1 VSELEQFSV
10 CVADDCA
17 DENDLL
23 CMGLRLNNYAAL
35 PAYTGQEALDLC
47 SQGKVDVLLLDVE
60 LPDIDGYEV
69 CRQLKAEPGTSAI
82 PVIFITAH
90 SDAENV
96 IQGYNLGAS
105 DFIAKPFNLPIVMIR
120 IEAIMRTMQTN
131 DEIPP
136 SDDVIDTAYT
146 DQLTGLRNSRFL
158 LERLQEEVEKAH
170 RYNHT
175 VSCLVLDVDDTK
187 ALDTEL
193 GTAALD
199 DILVEIA
206 MAMRSSSRNYDILAR
221 YDGALF
227 AAVLPHAI
235 IDEAVQYA
243 RKINQEISTTTFNDP
258 CFPTRANLRFGI
270 VSCRNGAAKGADH
283 ILGEA
288 MRGLL
293 KAKSYEDKSLHAKDL
308 NTQTES
314 SF

>member
-1 VSELEQFSV
+1 MEQFAV
-10 CVADDCA
+10 CVVDDCA

-23 CMGLRLNNYAAL
+23 CMGLRMNNYRAL
-35 PAYTGQEALDLC
+35 PAYTGEEAVDLC
-47 SQGKVDVLLLDVE
+47 LSGKVDVLLLDVE
-60 LPDIDGYEV
+60 LPDMDGYAV
-69 CRQLKAEPGTSAI
+69 CRQLKANPNTADI

-96 IQGYNLGAS
+96 IQGYNLGAA

-120 IEAIMRTMQTN
+120 IEAIMRTMQSRDDLPPA
-131 DEIPP
+131 DEM
-136 SDDVIDTAYT
+136 IDTAYT

-170 RYNHT
+170 RYDYT

-187 ALDTEL
+187 ALDAEL

-227 AAVLPHAI
+227 AAVLPHALI
-235 IDEAVQYA
+235 EEAVRYA
-243 RKINQEISTTTFNDP
+243 QKINEEISTITFNDP

-293 KAKSYEDKSLHAKDL
+293 KAKSYEGKHLHAKDL

>member
-1 VSELEQFSV
+1 
-10 CVADDCA
+10 
-17 DENDLL
+17 
-23 CMGLRLNNYAAL
+23 MGLRMNNYRAL
-35 PAYTGQEALDLC
+35 PAYTGEEAVDLC
-47 SQGKVDVLLLDVE
+47 LSGKVDVLLLDVE
-60 LPDIDGYEV
+60 LPDMDGYAV
-69 CRQLKAEPGTSAI
+69 CRQLKANPNTADI

-96 IQGYNLGAS
+96 IQGYNLGAA

-120 IEAIMRTMQTN
+120 IEAIMRTMQSRDDLPPA
-131 DEIPP
+131 DEM
-136 SDDVIDTAYT
+136 IDTAYT

-170 RYNHT
+170 RYDYT

-187 ALDTEL
+187 ALDAEL

-227 AAVLPHAI
+227 AAVLPHALI
-235 IDEAVQYA
+235 EEAVRYA
-243 RKINQEISTTTFNDP
+243 QKINEEISTITFNDP

-293 KAKSYEDKSLHAKDL
+293 KAKSYEGKHLHAKDL

>member
-1 VSELEQFSV
+1 MEQFTV

-23 CMGLRLNNYAAL
+23 CMGLRLNNYRAL
-35 PAYTGQEALDLC
+35 ATYTGAEALEC
-47 SQGKVDVLLLDVE
+47 CRSGRVDVLLLDVE
-60 LPDIDGYEV
+60 MPDMDGYEV
-69 CRQLKAEPGTSAI
+69 CRQLKADPATASL

-96 IQGYNLGAS
+96 VQGYDLGAA

-120 IEAIMRTMQTN
+120 IEAIMRTIQSR
-131 DEIPP
+131 DELPP
-136 SDDVIDTAYT
+136 LDTLVDTAYT

-170 RYNHT
+170 RYDYT
-175 VSCLVLDVDDTK
+175 VSCVMLDVDDTN
-187 ALDTEL
+187 ALDAEA

-199 DILVEIA
+199 DILVEVA
-206 MAMRSSSRNYDILAR
+206 MAMRGSSRNYDILAR

-227 AAVLPHAI
+227 AAVLPHALME
-235 IDEAVQYA
+235 EAVQYA
-243 RKINQEISTTTFNDP
+243 QKINEEISTITFNDP
-258 CFPTRANLRFGI
+258 CCPTQANLRFGI

-288 MRGLL
+288 MQGLL
-293 KAKSYEDKSLHAKDL
+293 KAKSYTDKRLYAKDL

>member
-1 VSELEQFSV
+1 VEKFTV
-10 CVADDCA
+10 CVVDDCV
-17 DENDLL
+17 DENDIL
-23 CMGLRLNNYAAL
+23 CMGLRLNNYEAVSVYEGRKAL
-35 PAYTGQEALDLC
+35 ELCREGQI
-47 SQGKVDVLLLDVE
+47 DVVLLDVD

-69 CRQLKAEPGTSAI
+69 CRQLKANAATADI

-90 SDAENV
+90 NDAENV
-96 IQGYNLGAS
+96 VQGYNLGAA
-105 DFIAKPFNLPIVMIR
+105 DFIGKPFNLPVVMIR
-120 IEAIMRTMQTN
+120 IEAIMRTMQSR
-131 DEIPP
+131 DDLPP
-136 SDDVIDTAYT
+136 AEDMIDTAYT

-170 RYNHT
+170 RYDYP

-187 ALDTEL
+187 ALDTDV

-227 AAVLPHAI
+227 AAVLPHALI
-235 IDEAVQYA
+235 EEAIRYA
-243 RKINQEISTTTFNDP
+243 QKINQEISTTTFNDP
-258 CFPTRANLRFGI
+258 CFPTQANLRFGI
-270 VSCRNGAAKGADH
+270 VSCRNGAAVGAEQ

-293 KAKSYEDKSLHAKDL
+293 KAKSYDDKHLHAKDL

>member
-1 VSELEQFSV
+1 MEQFTV

-17 DENDLL
+17 DENDML
-23 CMGLRLNNYAAL
+23 CMGLRLNNYRAVAA
-35 PAYTGQEALDLC
+35 YDGKTALALC
-47 SQGKVDVLLLDVE
+47 QGGGIDVVLLDVDMPE
-60 LPDIDGYEV
+60 MDGYEV
-69 CRQLKAEPGTSAI
+69 CRRLKADPATSDI

-96 IQGYNLGAS
+96 VQGYNLGAA
-105 DFIAKPFNLPIVMIR
+105 DFIGKPFNLPVVMIR
-120 IEAIMRTMQTN
+120 IEAIMRTLQSR
-131 DEIPP
+131 DDLPP
-136 SDDVIDTAYT
+136 AEDMIDTAYT

-170 RYNHT
+170 RYDYT

-187 ALDTEL
+187 AVDAEV
-193 GTAALD
+193 GTASLD

-227 AAVLPHAI
+227 AAVLPHALI
-235 IDEAVQYA
+235 EEAIRYA
-243 RKINQEISTTTFNDP
+243 QKINEEISTTTFNDP
-258 CFPTRANLRFGI
+258 CFPTQANLRFGI
-270 VSCRNGAAKGADH
+270 VSCRNGAAVGAEQ

-288 MRGLL
+288 MQGLL
-293 KAKSYEDKSLHAKDL
+293 KAKSYEGKHLHAKDL

>member
-1 VSELEQFSV
+1 MEQFSV
-10 CVADDCA
+10 CVAEDCA

-23 CMGLRLNNYAAL
+23 CMGLRLNNYRAL
-35 PAYTGQEALDLC
+35 SAYTGQEALDLC
-47 SQGKVDVLLLDVE
+47 RNGKVDVVLLDVE
-60 LPDIDGYEV
+60 LPDMDGYEV
-69 CRQLKAEPGTSAI
+69 CRQLKADPSTAEI

-90 SDAENV
+90 NDAENV
-96 IQGYNLGAS
+96 IQGYNLGAC
-105 DFIAKPFNLPIVMIR
+105 DFIGKPFNLPIVMIR
-120 IEAIMRTMQTN
+120 IEAIMRTMQSG
-131 DEIPP
+131 DDIPP
-136 SDDVIDTAYT
+136 SDDMFDPAYT

-170 RYNHT
+170 RYDYP

-187 ALDTEL
+187 ALDAEL

-199 DILVEIA
+199 DVLVEVA
-206 MAMRSSSRNYDILAR
+206 MAMRNSSRTYDILAR

-227 AAVLPHAI
+227 AAVLPHALI
-235 IDEAVQYA
+235 EEAVRYA
-243 RKINQEISTTTFNDP
+243 QKINEEISTTTFNDP
-258 CFPTRANLRFGI
+258 CCPTHANLRFGI

-293 KAKSYEDKSLHAKDL
+293 KAKSYDDKSLHAKDL

>member
-1 VSELEQFSV
+1 
-10 CVADDCA
+10 
-17 DENDLL
+17 
-23 CMGLRLNNYAAL
+23 MGLRMNNYSAL
-35 PAYTGQEALDLC
+35 PAYTGQEALDFC
-47 SQGKVDVLLLDVE
+47 RAGKVDVLLLDVD
-60 LPDIDGYEV
+60 LPDVDGYEV
-69 CRQLKAEPGTSAI
+69 CRQLKADPATVDL
-82 PVIFITAH
+82 PVVFITGH

-96 IQGYNLGAS
+96 IQGYNSGAA

-120 IEAIMRTMQTN
+120 IEAIMRTMQSR
-131 DEIPP
+131 DDLPP
-136 SDDVIDTAYT
+136 AGDMIDTAYT

-170 RYNHT
+170 RYDYP

-187 ALDTEL
+187 ALDAEL
-193 GTAALD
+193 GTASLD

-206 MAMRSSSRNYDILAR
+206 MAMRNSSRNYDILAR

-227 AAVLPHAI
+227 AAVLPHALI
-235 IDEAVQYA
+235 EEAVRYA
-243 RKINQEISTTTFNDP
+243 QKINEEISTITFNDP
-258 CFPTRANLRFGI
+258 CFPTTANLRFGI

-293 KAKSYEDKSLHAKDL
+293 KAKSYKEKHLHAKDL

>member
-1 VSELEQFSV
+1 MEQFTV
-10 CVADDCA
+10 CVADDCT

-23 CMGLRLNNYAAL
+23 CMGLRLHNYQTLAA
-35 PAYTGQEALDLC
+35 YNGRDALDLC
-47 SQGKVDVLLLDVE
+47 RNGQADIVLLDVD
-60 LPDIDGYEV
+60 LPDMDGYEV
-69 CRQLKAEPGTSAI
+69 CRQLKADPATADL

-90 SDAENV
+90 NDAENV
-96 IQGYNLGAS
+96 IQGYNLGAV
-105 DFIAKPFNLPIVMIR
+105 DFIGKPFNLPVVMIR
-120 IEAIMRTMQTN
+120 IEAIMRTLQSR
-131 DEIPP
+131 DELPP
-136 SDDVIDTAYT
+136 ADDMIDTAYT

-170 RYNHT
+170 RYDYP
-175 VSCLVLDVDDTK
+175 VSCLVLDVDEMK
-187 ALDTEL
+187 AVDAEL

-227 AAVLPHAI
+227 AAVLPHALI
-235 IDEAVQYA
+235 EEAIRYA
-243 RKINQEISTTTFNDP
+243 QKINEEISTTTFNDP
-258 CFPTRANLRFGI
+258 CFPTQANLRFGI
-270 VSCRNGAAKGADH
+270 VSCRNGAARGADH

-293 KAKSYEDKSLHAKDL
+293 KAKSYEDKHLHAKDL

>member
-1 VSELEQFSV
+1 MEKFAV

-23 CMGLRLNNYAAL
+23 CMGLRLNNYRAL
-35 PAYTGQEALDLC
+35 AAYTGRETLDLC
-47 SQGKVDVLLLDVE
+47 RSGQVDVLLLDVE
-60 LPDIDGYEV
+60 MPDMDGYEV
-69 CRQLKAEPGTSAI
+69 CRQLKADPATAGL

-96 IQGYNLGAS
+96 IQGYDLGAA

-120 IEAIMRTMQTN
+120 IEAIMRTMQSR
-131 DEIPP
+131 DELPVA
-136 SDDVIDTAYT
+136 DDVIDTAYT

-170 RYNHT
+170 RYDYT
-175 VSCLVLDVDDTK
+175 VSCVMLDVDDTS
-187 ALDTEL
+187 ALDVEV

-199 DILVEIA
+199 DILVEVA
-206 MAMRSSSRNYDILAR
+206 MAMRGSSRNYDILAR

-227 AAVLPHAI
+227 AAVLPHTLME
-235 IDEAVQYA
+235 EAVQYA
-243 RKINQEISTTTFNDP
+243 QKINEEITTMTFNDP
-258 CFPTRANLRFGI
+258 CCPTQAKLRFGI

-288 MRGLL
+288 MQGLL
-293 KAKSYEDKSLHAKDL
+293 KAKSYTDKRLYAKDL

>member
-1 VSELEQFSV
+1 MEKFSV
-10 CVADDCA
+10 CVVDDCV

-23 CMGLRLNNYAAL
+23 CMGLRLNNYHAL
-35 PAYTGQEALDLC
+35 SAYTGQEAIDIC
-47 SQGKVDVLLLDVE
+47 RKHDVDVVLLDVE
-60 LPDIDGYEV
+60 LPDMDGYEV
-69 CRQLKAEPGTSAI
+69 CRQLKADPATAEL
-82 PVIFITAH
+82 PVIFVTAH
-90 SDAENV
+90 SDAQNV
-96 IQGYNLGAS
+96 IQGYDLGAV
-105 DFIAKPFNLPIVMIR
+105 DFIAKPFNLPVVIIR
-120 IEAIMRTMQTN
+120 IEAIMRTMQSRN
-131 DEIPP
+131 EILP

-170 RYNHT
+170 RYDYT

-187 ALDTEL
+187 ALDVEL
-193 GTAALD
+193 GSAALD

-206 MAMRSSSRNYDILAR
+206 MAMRNSSRNYDILAR

-235 IDEAVQYA
+235 IEEAVQYA
-243 RKINQEISTTTFNDP
+243 QKINQEICTTTFSDP
-258 CFPTRANLRFGI
+258 CFPTQALLRFGI
-270 VSCRNGAAKGADH
+270 VSCRNGAAQGADH

-293 KAKSYEDKSLHAKDL
+293 KAKSYEDKNVHAKDL
-308 NTQTES
+308 NTKTES